1 MKNRPSKIKDSFGD
15 KAFNVFCYATVV
27 LVCLIF
33 IYPLWLVLIYSVSSP
48 DAVNAGKVWLWP
60 VGPTLDAYK
69 EVFSRNDLMKGY
81 WNTITQT
88 AFGTAVNMLLTIPA
102 AYALSKR
109 SLKGRGLFM
118 GLIVVTMYF
127 SGGLIPNY
135 INLKNLHLLNTWWVF
150 GLVGAV
156 SAYNLIIARTFFA
169 NGVPHELE
177 EAAEIDGCSPAG
189 VFFKIV
195 LPLSKAMLGVIML
208 YYLVGHWNNFSTAL
222 YYTPQ
227 STDYW
232 PLQMVIR
239 DLLRTLN
246 KLVDTGSEDALLYYT
261 RIYDMIKYAV
271 VVVAAAPVLAI
282 YPFLQK
288 YFNKG
293 VMLGSVK
300 G

>member
-1 MKNRPSKIKDSFGD
+1 MRIKDSFGD
-15 KAFNVFCYATVV
+15 RIFNIFCYAMVF
-27 LVCLIF
+27 LVTFICL
-33 IYPLWLVLIYSVSSP
+33 YPLWLVLIYSMSDP
-48 DAVNAGKVWLWP
+48 DAVNAGKVWIWP
-60 VGPTLDAYK
+60 VDFTWDAYK
-69 EVFSRNDLMKGY
+69 EVFARDDLMKGY

-88 AFGTAVNMLLTIPA
+88 LFGTAVNMVLTIPA

-109 SLKGRGLFM
+109 KLKGRGFFM
-118 GLIVVTMYF
+118 GMIVFTMYF
-127 SGGLIPNY
+127 SGGLIPTF
-135 INLKNLHLLNTWWVF
+135 INIRNLRLLNTWWVF

-156 SAYNLIIARTFFA
+156 SAYNLIVARTFFES
-169 NGVPHELE
+169 GIPHELE
-177 EAAEIDGCSPAG
+177 EAAEIDGCSTAG
-189 VFFKIV
+189 TFFKIV

-208 YYLVGHWNNFSTAL
+208 YYVVAHWNNYSTAL

-239 DLLRTLN
+239 NLLRTLN
-246 KLVDTGSEDALLYYT
+246 QLIATSDEEALMYYT
-261 RIYDMIKYAV
+261 KIFDTIKYSV
-271 VVVAAAPVLAI
+271 VVVASLPVLVM

>member
-1 MKNRPSKIKDSFGD
+1 
-15 KAFNVFCYATVV
+15 
-27 LVCLIF
+27 
-33 IYPLWLVLIYSVSSP
+33 
-48 DAVNAGKVWLWP
+48 
-60 VGPTLDAYK
+60 
-69 EVFSRNDLMKGY
+69 MKGY

-88 AFGTAVNMLLTIPA
+88 LFGTAVNMVMTIPA
-102 AYALSKR
+102 AYALSK
-109 SLKGRGLFM
+109 SKLKGRGFFM
-118 GLIVVTMYF
+118 GLIVFTMYF
-127 SGGLIPNY
+127 SGGLIPNF

-150 GLVGAV
+150 GLCGAV
-156 SAYNLIIARTFFA
+156 SSYNLIVARTFFVS
-169 NGVPHELE
+169 GIPHELE
-177 EAAEIDGCSPAG
+177 EAAEIDGCSVAG
-189 VFFKIV
+189 TFFKIV

-208 YYLVGHWNNFSTAL
+208 YYVVGHWNNFSTAL

-227 STDYW
+227 STEYW

-239 DLLRTLN
+239 NMLRTLN
-246 KLVDTGSEDALLYYT
+246 QMIGTANEDALMYYT

-271 VVVAAAPVLAI
+271 VVVAALPVLVL

>member
-1 MKNRPSKIKDSFGD
+1 MKVRDTLGD
-15 KAFNVFCYATVV
+15 RIFTFLCYAVVV
-27 LVCLIF
+27 LVAFVCL
-33 IYPLWLVLIYSVSSP
+33 YPLWLVLIYSISDP

-60 VGPTLDAYK
+60 VGITWDAYK
-69 EVFSRNDLMKGY
+69 EVFAREDLMKGY

-88 AFGTAVNMLLTIPA
+88 LFGTAVNMVMTIPA
-102 AYALSKR
+102 AYALSK
-109 SLKGRGLFM
+109 SKLKGRGFFM
-118 GLIVVTMYF
+118 GLIVFTMYF
-127 SGGLIPNY
+127 SGGLIPNF

-150 GLVGAV
+150 GLCGAV
-156 SAYNLIIARTFFA
+156 SSYNLIVARTFFIS
-169 NGVPHELE
+169 GIPHELE
-177 EAAEIDGCSPAG
+177 EAAEIDGCSTAG
-189 VFFKIV
+189 TFFKIV

-208 YYLVGHWNNFSTAL
+208 YYVVAHWNNFSTAL

-227 STDYW
+227 STEYW

-239 DLLRTLN
+239 NMIRTLN
-246 KLVDTGSEDALLYYT
+246 QMIASSDEEALMYYT

-271 VVVAAAPVLAI
+271 VVVAALPVLVL

>member
-1 MKNRPSKIKDSFGD
+1 MRIKDSFGD
-15 KAFNVFCYATVV
+15 RVFNIFCYVVV
-27 LVCLIF
+27 LLVTFFCL
-33 IYPLWLVLIYSVSSP
+33 YPLWLVLIYSVSDP
-48 DAVNAGKVWLWP
+48 DTVNAGKVWIVP
-60 VGPTLDAYK
+60 VGLTWDAYK
-69 EVFSRNDLMKGY
+69 EVFARDDLMKGY

-88 AFGTAVNMLLTIPA
+88 LFGTTVNMVMTIPA
-102 AYALSKR
+102 AYALSK
-109 SLKGRGLFM
+109 SKLKGRNFFM
-118 GLIVVTMYF
+118 GLIVFTMYF
-127 SGGLIPNY
+127 SGGLIPNF
-135 INLKNLHLLNTWWVF
+135 INIKNLGLLNTWWVF

-156 SAYNLIIARTFFA
+156 SSYNLIVARTFFA
-169 NGVPHELE
+169 GGVPHELE
-177 EAAEIDGCSPAG
+177 EAAEIDGCSVAG
-189 VFFKIV
+189 TFFKIV

-208 YYLVGHWNNFSTAL
+208 YYFVGHWNNFATAL

-239 DLLRTLN
+239 NMLRTLN
-246 KLVDTGSEDALLYYT
+246 QMIGTADEEALMYYT

-271 VVVAAAPVLAI
+271 VVVAALPVLVL

>member
-1 MKNRPSKIKDSFGD
+1 MKVKDTLGD
-15 KAFNVFCYATVV
+15 RIFTFLCYA
-27 LVCLIF
+27 LVILVAFICL
-33 IYPLWLVLIYSVSSP
+33 YPLWLVLIYSISDP

-60 VGPTLDAYK
+60 VGVTWDAYK
-69 EVFSRNDLMKGY
+69 EVFAREDLMKGY

-88 AFGTAVNMLLTIPA
+88 LFGTAVNMVMTIPA
-102 AYALSKR
+102 AYALSK
-109 SLKGRGLFM
+109 SKLKGRGFFM
-118 GLIVVTMYF
+118 GLIVFTMYF
-127 SGGLIPNY
+127 SGGLIPNF

-150 GLVGAV
+150 GLCGAV
-156 SAYNLIIARTFFA
+156 SSYNLIVARTFFVS
-169 NGVPHELE
+169 GIPHELE
-177 EAAEIDGCSPAG
+177 EAAEIDGCSVAG
-189 VFFKIV
+189 TFFKIV

-208 YYLVGHWNNFSTAL
+208 YYVVAHWNNFSTAL

-227 STDYW
+227 STEYW

-239 DLLRTLN
+239 NMLRTLN
-246 KLVDTGSEDALLYYT
+246 QMIGTADEEALMYYT

-271 VVVAAAPVLAI
+271 VVVAALPVLVL